1 MTIRVLIVDDH
12 PVVRGGVA
20 ALLRGQADVE
30 VVGEAATA
38 AAAIEAARSTTP
50 DVVLCD
56 LRLGTGGDGVD
67 VTQAVRDHGN
77 GPAVVILTTYDHDV
91 DIVRAVEAG
100 ASGYLLKAA
109 SPEVIVDA
117 VRVAAEGGTVL
128 DSQQEQRVVA
138 SMRTRRAD
146 LSGREREVL
155 ALLAEGLSNK
165 AIARQLFLSEAT
177 VKTHLNRVYDKL
189 GVDSRTSALAAARS
203 AGLVD

>member
-1 MTIRVLIVDDH
+1 
-12 PVVRGGVA
+12 
-20 ALLRGQADVE
+20 
-30 VVGEAATA
+30 
-38 AAAIEAARSTTP
+38 
-50 DVVLCD
+50 
-56 LRLGTGGDGVD
+56 
-67 VTQAVRDHGN
+67 
-77 GPAVVILTTYDHDV
+77 
-91 DIVRAVEAG
+91 
-100 ASGYLLKAA
+100 
-109 SPEVIVDA
+109 
-117 VRVAAEGGTVL
+117 VL